1 MAVMM
6 DNKPTEY
13 KGEALVW
20 EKLSS
25 LLPNDVV
32 VYNHREVVDDREF
45 DFALLIKN
53 VGIMVI
59 EVKGWQAQYIFD
71 VKSPDE
77 IIIEGE
83 SKVYGSP
90 EKQARGY
97 RFDWLNFLNDQFGIS
112 PVVLS
117 MVCYPFI
124 SEKEYRDVRLDVVSS
139 KDFTIFSDD
148 LSSASKLGQK
158 ISNAFV
164 KKKPLNS
171 TPFDEGAMAVVR
183 QYFEPSYKAKDEQ
196 ITEVADAYSILKI
209 FNGNLSE
216 SETDDLVNSYF
227 SGTKVIA
234 FVKKEDDLNMIVS
247 KIADGFRK
255 RGIISDKGDI
265 RLAEADEVQPE
276 FLCNDNS
283 FRIFNFEIYIHNLDL
298 DTDEFIVVEGQYTE
312 QQESVLEG
320 VANSTNWNFDQYKV
334 EHAKGNKNILVQA
347 GAGTGKTYSMVSR
360 IAYLCLSRSHF
371 VNNLVDEIAMVTFT
385 NEAADN
391 MKVRLKRYFMNCY
404 ILTKNKK
411 VLHEIEAVDLMQ
423 ISTIHKFA
431 KVVLQSTAMEY
442 GLGAEFAISS
452 SEYAK
457 EQVYE
462 KYLNDFLVRKQKE
475 EANFAQQ
482 LRMPVHKFRKLL
494 MHFSQQLYNKSY
506 GIKELKAENLG
517 TFEEWPFFNEVIMEV
532 MIPAE
537 KEYEEQIFSKNKID
551 LKESM
556 LLLNDA
562 VNGAF
567 REKCGLRYKYLFID
581 EFQDTDDVQID
592 SFLKLQNVIKNVK
605 LFVVG
610 DLKQSIYR
618 FRGATISAFDLIR
631 TDESQWEELSLT
643 INYRTDKRLLDKFD
657 GIFSKMGSRGY
668 LPFLQGRD
676 SLSSSIDTFLPAH
689 DLITKLEY
697 EGDEQR
703 MDVLFAEIERQ
714 KDIIKYLST
723 HHKLTS
729 KDMMIAILVRD
740 NWQIHDILEEAKVR
754 GEFIGTQV
762 GGDLYQLTPALDL
775 YKLVLALLNPRDPVC
790 LFNLIDSNYIG
801 IDLDIQGLHGLDRE
815 DQVSKLIE
823 VLNQYFIGK
832 LNRNWE
838 QIISDTKI
846 QPILMLLRNIY
857 EGCQPWFRYSD
868 NENEQK
874 FYKANYELVLEKII
888 KTYSVD
894 YLTLNVIEHSMHINI
909 MTKQEELARNV
920 ENETDDIRVICT
932 TVHKAKGLEY
942 GCVIMPYM
950 GMDIASMKKA
960 DLDVYVENDK
970 LAYGIRIGDEPNKK
984 YNSNYDIS
992 QEQTERVNEES
1003 RVLYVALTRAIRNV
1017 VWMKDVKSKSKIS
1030 WQNLMEVKDVLINIY
1045 LQQSI

>member
-1 MAVMM
+1 MALMM

-13 KGEALVW
+13 RGEALVW

-171 TPFDEGAMAVVR
+171 TSFDEGAMAVVR

-216 SETDDLVNSYF
+216 SETEDLVNSYF
-227 SGTKVIA
+227 SGTKVIT
-234 FVKKEDDLNMIVS
+234 FVKKKDDLTMIAS
-247 KIADGFRK
+247 KIADGFRE

-298 DTDEFIVVEGQYTE
+298 DADEVIVVEGQYTE
-312 QQESVLEG
+312 QQETVLEG
-320 VANSTNWNFDQYKV
+320 VANSTNWNFDQFKV

-411 VLHEIEAVDLMQ
+411 ILHEIEAVDLMQ

-431 KVVLQSTAMEY
+431 KAVLQSTAMEY

-462 KYLNDFLVRKQKE
+462 KYLNDFLVRRQKE

-532 MIPAE
+532 IIPAE
-537 KEYEEQIFSKNKID
+537 KEYEEQISSKNKVD

-631 TDESQWEELSLT
+631 TDESQWEEFSLT

-676 SLSSSIDTFLPAH
+676 SLNSSIDTFLPAH

-703 MDVLFAEIERQ
+703 MDALFAEIERQ

-754 GEFIGTQV
+754 GEFIETQV

-815 DQVSKLIE
+815 VQISKLIE

-1030 WQNLMEVKDVLINIY
+1030 WQNLMEV
-1045 LQQSI
+1045 

>member
-1 MAVMM
+1 MALMM

-32 VYNHREVVDDREF
+32 IYNHREVVDDREF

-148 LSSASKLGQK
+148 LSSASRLGQK

-431 KVVLQSTAMEY
+431 KAVLQSTAMEY

-605 LFVVG
+605 LFIVG

-631 TDESQWEELSLT
+631 TDESQWEEFSLT

-703 MDVLFAEIERQ
+703 MDALFAEIERQ

-754 GEFIGTQV
+754 GEFIETQV

-857 EGCQPWFRYSD
+857 EGCQPWFCYSD

-894 YLTLNVIEHSMHINI
+894 YLTLNVIERSMHINI
-909 MTKQEELARNV
+909 MTKQEELARNI
-920 ENETDDIRVICT
+920 ENETDDIIVICT

-1030 WQNLMEVKDVLINIY
+1030 WQNLMEV
-1045 LQQSI
+1045 

>member
-1 MAVMM
+1 MALMM

-13 KGEALVW
+13 RGEALVW

-171 TPFDEGAMAVVR
+171 TSFDEGAMAVVR

-216 SETDDLVNSYF
+216 SETEDLVNSYF
-227 SGTKVIA
+227 SGTKVIT
-234 FVKKEDDLNMIVS
+234 FVKKKDDLTMIAS
-247 KIADGFRK
+247 KIADGFRE

-298 DTDEFIVVEGQYTE
+298 DADEVIVVEGQYTE
-312 QQESVLEG
+312 QQETVLEG
-320 VANSTNWNFDQYKV
+320 VANSTNWNFDQFKV

-411 VLHEIEAVDLMQ
+411 ILHEIEAVDLMQ

-431 KVVLQSTAMEY
+431 KAVLQSTAMEY

-462 KYLNDFLVRKQKE
+462 KYLNDFLVRRQKE

-532 MIPAE
+532 IIPAE
-537 KEYEEQIFSKNKID
+537 KEYEEQISSKNKVD

-562 VNGAF
+562 VNGTF

-631 TDESQWEELSLT
+631 TDESQWEEFSLT

-676 SLSSSIDTFLPAH
+676 SLNSSIDTFLPAH

-703 MDVLFAEIERQ
+703 MDALFAEIERQ

-754 GEFIGTQV
+754 GEFIETQV

-815 DQVSKLIE
+815 VQISKLIE

-894 YLTLNVIEHSMHINI
+894 YLSLNVIEHSMHINI

-1030 WQNLMEVKDVLINIY
+1030 WQNLMEV
-1045 LQQSI
+1045 

>member
-1 MAVMM
+1 MALMM

-171 TPFDEGAMAVVR
+171 TPFEEGAMAVVR

-196 ITEVADAYSILKI
+196 IIEVADAYSILKI

-216 SETDDLVNSYF
+216 SETDDLVDSYF
-227 SGTKVIA
+227 AGTKVIA
-234 FVKKEDDLNMIVS
+234 FVKQEDELNMIVS

-298 DTDEFIVVEGQYTE
+298 DTDEVIVVEGQYTE
-312 QQESVLEG
+312 QQETVLEG
-320 VANSTNWNFDQYKV
+320 VANSTNWNFDQFKV

-431 KVVLQSTAMEY
+431 KAVLQSTAMEY

-631 TDESQWEELSLT
+631 TDESQWEEFSLT

-703 MDVLFAEIERQ
+703 MDALFAEIERQ

-754 GEFIGTQV
+754 GEFIETQV

-815 DQVSKLIE
+815 DQVSKLKE

-857 EGCQPWFRYSD
+857 EGCQPWFCYSD

-894 YLTLNVIEHSMHINI
+894 YLTLNVIEHSMQINI

-1030 WQNLMEVKDVLINIY
+1030 WQNLMEV
-1045 LQQSI
+1045 

>member
-1 MAVMM
+1 MALMM

-77 IIIEGE
+77 IVIEGE

-124 SEKEYRDVRLDVVSS
+124 SEKEYRDVRLDIVSS

-196 ITEVADAYSILKI
+196 ITEVADAYSIIKI

-276 FLCNDNS
+276 FLYNDNS

-298 DTDEFIVVEGQYTE
+298 DTDEVIVVEGQYTE
-312 QQESVLEG
+312 QQETVLEG
-320 VANSTNWNFDQYKV
+320 VANSTNWNFDQFKV

-431 KVVLQSTAMEY
+431 KAVLQSTAMEY

-462 KYLNDFLVRKQKE
+462 KYLNDFLVRRQKE

-537 KEYEEQIFSKNKID
+537 KEYEEQIFSKNKVD

-562 VNGAF
+562 VSGAF
-567 REKCGLRYKYLFID
+567 REKCGLKYKYLFID

-631 TDESQWEELSLT
+631 TDESQWEEFSLT

-657 GIFSKMGSRGY
+657 GIFSKMVSRGY

-703 MDVLFAEIERQ
+703 MEVLFAEIERQ

-754 GEFIGTQV
+754 GEFIETQV

-815 DQVSKLIE
+815 VQVSKLIE

-838 QIISDTKI
+838 QIISYTKF

-868 NENEQK
+868 NENEQR

-1030 WQNLMEVKDVLINIY
+1030 WQNLMEV
-1045 LQQSI
+1045 

>member
-1 MAVMM
+1 MALMM
-6 DNKPTEY
+6 NNKPTEY

-112 PVVLS
+112 PIVLS

-196 ITEVADAYSILKI
+196 IAEVADAYSILKI

-227 SGTKVIA
+227 SGTKVIT

-298 DTDEFIVVEGQYTE
+298 DTDEVIVVEGQYTE
-312 QQESVLEG
+312 QQETVLEG
-320 VANSTNWNFDQYKV
+320 VANSTNWNFDQFKV

-411 VLHEIEAVDLMQ
+411 ILHEIEAVDLMQ

-431 KVVLQSTAMEY
+431 KAVLQSTAMEY

-462 KYLNDFLVRKQKE
+462 KYLNDFLIRRQKE

-517 TFEEWPFFNEVIMEV
+517 TFEEWTFFNEVIMEV

-537 KEYEEQIFSKNKID
+537 KEYEEQIFSKNKVD

-631 TDESQWEELSLT
+631 TDESQWEEFSLT

-703 MDVLFAEIERQ
+703 MDALFSEIERQ

-754 GEFIGTQV
+754 GEFIETQV

-1030 WQNLMEVKDVLINIY
+1030 WQNLMEV
-1045 LQQSI
+1045 

>member
-1 MAVMM
+1 MAIMM

-13 KGEALVW
+13 KGETLVW

-53 VGIMVI
+53 VGIMVL

-77 IIIEGE
+77 IVIKGDSNIH
-83 SKVYGSP
+83 GSP

-124 SEKEYRDVRLDVVSS
+124 SEKEYKDVRLDIVSS

-148 LSSASKLGQK
+148 FNSNRLGQK
-158 ISNAFV
+158 IANAFI

-171 TPFDEGAMAVVR
+171 TPFDETAMAIVR
-183 QYFEPSYKAKDEQ
+183 QHFEPSYKAKDNQ
-196 ITEVADAYSILKI
+196 VVEVSDAYSFLKV
-209 FNGNLSE
+209 FSGNLSE
-216 SETDDLVNSYF
+216 SDVEELVSAYF
-227 SGTKVIA
+227 AGTKIVS
-234 FVKKEDDLNMIVS
+234 FVKNENDLKSITAKLVS
-247 KIADGFRK
+247 GFRE
-255 RGIISDKGDI
+255 RGIISDKGNI
-265 RLAEADEVQPE
+265 RLAETEEEQTE
-276 FLCNDNS
+276 FVYYNKS
-283 FRIFNFEIYIHNLDL
+283 FRIFNFEIYVYEFDIEK
-298 DTDEFIVVEGQYTE
+298 DEIIVEGQYTE
-312 QQESVLEG
+312 QQKSILED
-320 VANSTNWNFDQYKV
+320 VANSTSWNFEQFKV
-334 EHAKGNKNILVQA
+334 EHAKGDKNVLVQA
-347 GAGTGKTYSMVSR
+347 GAGTGKTYSMVSC
-360 IAYLCLSRSHF
+360 IAYLCLSRKHF

-391 MKVRLKRYFMNCY
+391 MKVRLKQYFMNCY

-431 KVVLQSTAMEY
+431 KTVLQSYAMEY

-462 KYLNDFLVRKQKE
+462 KYLNKFIVRKQE
-475 EANFAQQ
+475 EDVNFAQQ
-482 LRMPVHKFRKLL
+482 LRMPIHKFRKLL

-506 GIKELKAENLG
+506 GVKELQAKNLG
-517 TFEEWPFFNEVIMEV
+517 TFEEWPFFNDVIMEV
-532 MIPAE
+532 IIPAE
-537 KEYEEQIFSKNKID
+537 QEYEEQIFSKNKID

-556 LLLNDA
+556 LLLNNA
-562 VNGAF
+562 VNSAF
-567 REKCGLRYKYLFID
+567 KDKCGLKYKYLFID

-592 SFLKLQNVIKNVK
+592 SFLNLQTVIKDMK

-618 FRGATISAFDLIR
+618 FRGATISAFDLVR
-631 TDESQWEELSLT
+631 MDKTKWEEFSLT
-643 INYRTDKRLLDKFD
+643 INYRTDKRLLDD
-657 GIFSKMGSRGY
+657 LNVVFSKMGNKGY
-668 LPFLQGRD
+668 LPFQEGKDLLT
-676 SLSSSIDTFLPAH
+676 SNIDTYIPSH

-697 EGDEQR
+697 DGDEQR
-703 MDVLFAEIERQ
+703 MDILFAEIDRQ
-714 KDIIKYLST
+714 KDIIKYLSK
-723 HHKLTS
+723 HHKLSS
-729 KDMMIAILVRD
+729 KDMMIAVLVRD
-740 NWQIHDILEEAKVR
+740 NWQIHNILEEAKIR
-754 GEFIGTQV
+754 GEFIETQV
-762 GGDLYQLTPALDL
+762 GGDLYQLMPALDL
-775 YKLVLALLNPRDPVC
+775 YKLVLALLNPRDPVN
-790 LFNLIDSNYIG
+790 LYNLIDSNYIG
-801 IDLDIQGLHGLDRE
+801 IKLDIQGLHGISTQE
-815 DQVSKLIE
+815 QVSKLSD
-823 VLNQYFIGK
+823 VLNQYFEITMNK
-832 LNRNWE
+832 TWD
-838 QIISDTKI
+838 QIITDTKV
-846 QPILMLLRNIY
+846 QPILMLLRSIY
-857 EGCQPWFRYSD
+857 EGCQPWYQYSETD
-868 NENEQK
+868 NEQR
-874 FYKANYELVLEKII
+874 FYKSNYELVLEKII

-909 MTKQEELARNV
+909 MTKQEELARNIAV
-920 ENETDDIRVICT
+920 ETDDIRVICT

-960 DLDVYVENDK
+960 DLDVYVENEK
-970 LAYGIRIGDEPNKK
+970 LAYAIRIGDEPIKK
-984 YNSNYDIS
+984 YNSNYDVS
-992 QEQTERVNEES
+992 QERNERVNEES

-1017 VWMKDVKSKSKIS
+1017 VWMKDTKSRSKIS
-1030 WQNLMEVKDVLINIY
+1030 WQNLMEV
-1045 LQQSI
+1045 

>member
-1 MAVMM
+1 MALMM

-13 KGEALVW
+13 KGESLVW

-298 DTDEFIVVEGQYTE
+298 DTDEVIVVEGQYTE
-312 QQESVLEG
+312 QQETVLEG
-320 VANSTNWNFDQYKV
+320 VANSTKWNFEQFKV

-391 MKVRLKRYFMNCY
+391 MKERLKRYFMNCY

-462 KYLNDFLVRKQKE
+462 KYLNDFLVRRQKE

-631 TDESQWEELSLT
+631 TDESQWEEFSLT

-703 MDVLFAEIERQ
+703 MDALFAEIERQ

-754 GEFIGTQV
+754 GEFIETQV

-857 EGCQPWFRYSD
+857 EGCQPWFCYSD

-894 YLTLNVIEHSMHINI
+894 YLTLNVIERSMHINI

-1030 WQNLMEVKDVLINIY
+1030 WQNLMELPV
-1045 LQQSI
+1045 

>member
-1 MAVMM
+1 MALMM

-32 VYNHREVVDDREF
+32 IYNHREVVDDREF

-148 LSSASKLGQK
+148 LSSASRLGQK

-431 KVVLQSTAMEY
+431 KAVLQSTAMEY

-605 LFVVG
+605 LFIVG

-631 TDESQWEELSLT
+631 TDESQWEEFSLT

-703 MDVLFAEIERQ
+703 MDALFAEIERQ

-754 GEFIGTQV
+754 GEFIETQV

-815 DQVSKLIE
+815 DQVSKLKE

-857 EGCQPWFRYSD
+857 EGCQPWFCYSD

-894 YLTLNVIEHSMHINI
+894 YLTLNVIERSMHINI
-909 MTKQEELARNV
+909 MTKQEELARNI
-920 ENETDDIRVICT
+920 ENETDDIIVICT

-1030 WQNLMEVKDVLINIY
+1030 WQNLMEV
-1045 LQQSI
+1045 

>member
-1 MAVMM
+1 MALMM

-196 ITEVADAYSILKI
+196 ITEVADADSILKI

-265 RLAEADEVQPE
+265 RLAEAGEVQPE

-631 TDESQWEELSLT
+631 TDESQWEEFSLT

-754 GEFIGTQV
+754 GEFIETQV

-857 EGCQPWFRYSD
+857 EGCQPWFCYSD

-894 YLTLNVIEHSMHINI
+894 YLTLNVIERSMHINI

-920 ENETDDIRVICT
+920 KNETDDIRVICT

-960 DLDVYVENDK
+960 NLDVYVENDK

-992 QEQTERVNEES
+992 QEQTEQINEES

-1030 WQNLMEVKDVLINIY
+1030 WQNLMEV
-1045 LQQSI
+1045 

>member
-1 MAVMM
+1 MALMM

-13 KGEALVW
+13 RGEALVW

-148 LSSASKLGQK
+148 LSTASKLGQK

-209 FNGNLSE
+209 FNENLSE
-216 SETDDLVNSYF
+216 SEAEDLVNSYF
-227 SGTKVIA
+227 SGTKVIT
-234 FVKKEDDLNMIVS
+234 FVKKKDDLNMIVS

-265 RLAEADEVQPE
+265 RLAEADELQPE

-298 DTDEFIVVEGQYTE
+298 DTDEVIVVEGQYTE
-312 QQESVLEG
+312 QQEIVLES
-320 VANSTNWNFDQYKV
+320 VANSTNWNFDQFKV
-334 EHAKGNKNILVQA
+334 EHVKGNKNILVQA

-371 VNNLVDEIAMVTFT
+371 VNNPVDEIAMVTFT

-411 VLHEIEAVDLMQ
+411 ILHEIEAVDLMQ

-431 KVVLQSTAMEY
+431 KAVLQSTAMEY

-462 KYLNDFLVRKQKE
+462 KYLNDFLVRRQKE

-537 KEYEEQIFSKNKID
+537 KEYEEQIFSKNKVD

-567 REKCGLRYKYLFID
+567 RGKCSLRYKYLFID

-631 TDESQWEELSLT
+631 TDDSQWEEFSLT

-676 SLSSSIDTFLPAH
+676 SLNSSIDTFLPAH

-703 MDVLFAEIERQ
+703 MDALFAEIERQ

-754 GEFIGTQV
+754 GEFIETQV

-815 DQVSKLIE
+815 VQISKLIE

-920 ENETDDIRVICT
+920 ENGTDDIRVICT

-1030 WQNLMEVKDVLINIY
+1030 WQNLMEV
-1045 LQQSI
+1045 

>member
-1 MAVMM
+1 MALMM

-171 TPFDEGAMAVVR
+171 TPFEEGAMAVVR

-196 ITEVADAYSILKI
+196 IIEVADAYSILKI

-234 FVKKEDDLNMIVS
+234 FVKQEDELNMIVS

-360 IAYLCLSRSHF
+360 IAYLCLSRSRF

-391 MKVRLKRYFMNCY
+391 MKVRLKQYFMNCY

-431 KVVLQSTAMEY
+431 KAVLQSTAMEY

-462 KYLNDFLVRKQKE
+462 KYLNDFLVRRQKE

-631 TDESQWEELSLT
+631 TDESQWEEFSLT

-754 GEFIGTQV
+754 GEFIETQV

-1030 WQNLMEVKDVLINIY
+1030 WQNLMEV
-1045 LQQSI
+1045 

>member
-1 MAVMM
+1 MALMM

-13 KGEALVW
+13 KGESLVW

-32 VYNHREVVDDREF
+32 VYNHCEVVDDREF

-97 RFDWLNFLNDQFGIS
+97 RFDWLNFLDDQFGIS

-298 DTDEFIVVEGQYTE
+298 DTDEVIVVEGQYTE
-312 QQESVLEG
+312 QQETVLEG
-320 VANSTNWNFDQYKV
+320 VANSTKWNFEQFKV

-391 MKVRLKRYFMNCY
+391 MKERLKRYFMNCY

-462 KYLNDFLVRKQKE
+462 KYLNDFLVRRQKE

-631 TDESQWEELSLT
+631 TDESQWEEFSLT

-703 MDVLFAEIERQ
+703 MDALFAEIERQ

-754 GEFIGTQV
+754 GEFIETQV

-857 EGCQPWFRYSD
+857 EGCQPWFCYSD

-894 YLTLNVIEHSMHINI
+894 YLTLNVIERSMHINI

-1030 WQNLMEVKDVLINIY
+1030 WQNLMEV
-1045 LQQSI
+1045 

>member
-1 MAVMM
+1 MALMM

-13 KGEALVW
+13 RGEALVW

-171 TPFDEGAMAVVR
+171 TSFDEGAMAVVR

-209 FNGNLSE
+209 FNGNLSA
-216 SETDDLVNSYF
+216 SETEDLVNSYF
-227 SGTKVIA
+227 SGTKVIT
-234 FVKKEDDLNMIVS
+234 FVKKKDDLTMIAS
-247 KIADGFRK
+247 KIADGFRE

-283 FRIFNFEIYIHNLDL
+283 FRIFNFEIYIHKLDL
-298 DTDEFIVVEGQYTE
+298 DADEVIVVEGQYTE
-312 QQESVLEG
+312 QQETVLEG
-320 VANSTNWNFDQYKV
+320 VANSTNWNFDQFKV

-411 VLHEIEAVDLMQ
+411 ILHEIEAVDLMQ

-431 KVVLQSTAMEY
+431 KAVLQSTAMEY

-462 KYLNDFLVRKQKE
+462 KYLNDFLVRRQKE

-532 MIPAE
+532 IIPAE
-537 KEYEEQIFSKNKID
+537 KEYEEQISSKNKVD

-631 TDESQWEELSLT
+631 TDESQWEEFSLT

-676 SLSSSIDTFLPAH
+676 SLNSSIDTFLPAH

-703 MDVLFAEIERQ
+703 MDALFAEIERQ

-754 GEFIGTQV
+754 GEFIETQV

-815 DQVSKLIE
+815 VQISKLIE

-894 YLTLNVIEHSMHINI
+894 YLSLNVIEHSMHINI

-1030 WQNLMEVKDVLINIY
+1030 WQNLMEV
-1045 LQQSI
+1045 

>member
-1 MAVMM
+1 MALMM

-13 KGEALVW
+13 KGESLVW

-255 RGIISDKGDI
+255 RGITSDKGDI

-298 DTDEFIVVEGQYTE
+298 DTDEVIVVEGQYTE
-312 QQESVLEG
+312 QQETVLEG
-320 VANSTNWNFDQYKV
+320 VANSTKWNFEQFKV

-391 MKVRLKRYFMNCY
+391 MKERLKRYFMNCY

-462 KYLNDFLVRKQKE
+462 KYLNDFLVRRQKE

-592 SFLKLQNVIKNVK
+592 SFLKLQNVIKNIK

-631 TDESQWEELSLT
+631 TDESQWEEFSLT
-643 INYRTDKRLLDKFD
+643 INYRTDKRLLDKVD

-703 MDVLFAEIERQ
+703 MDALFAEIERQ

-754 GEFIGTQV
+754 GEFIETQV

-857 EGCQPWFRYSD
+857 EGCQPWFCYSD

-894 YLTLNVIEHSMHINI
+894 YLTLNVIERSMHINI

-1030 WQNLMEVKDVLINIY
+1030 WQNLMEV
-1045 LQQSI
+1045 

>member
-1 MAVMM
+1 MALMM

-13 KGEALVW
+13 RGEALVW

-171 TPFDEGAMAVVR
+171 TSFDEGAMAVVR

-216 SETDDLVNSYF
+216 SETEDLVNSYF
-227 SGTKVIA
+227 SGTKVIT
-234 FVKKEDDLNMIVS
+234 FVKKKDDLTMIAS
-247 KIADGFRK
+247 KIADGFRE

-298 DTDEFIVVEGQYTE
+298 DADEVIVVEGQYTE
-312 QQESVLEG
+312 QQETVLEG
-320 VANSTNWNFDQYKV
+320 VANSTNWNFDQFKV

-411 VLHEIEAVDLMQ
+411 ILHEIEAVDLMQ

-431 KVVLQSTAMEY
+431 KAVLQSTAMEY

-462 KYLNDFLVRKQKE
+462 KYLNDFLVRRQKE

-532 MIPAE
+532 IIPAE
-537 KEYEEQIFSKNKID
+537 KEYEEQISSKNKVD

-556 LLLNDA
+556 LLLNDV

-631 TDESQWEELSLT
+631 TDESQWEEFSLT

-676 SLSSSIDTFLPAH
+676 SLNSSIDTFLPAH

-703 MDVLFAEIERQ
+703 MDALFAEIERQ

-754 GEFIGTQV
+754 GEFIETQV

-815 DQVSKLIE
+815 VQISKLIE

-1030 WQNLMEVKDVLINIY
+1030 WQNLMEV
-1045 LQQSI
+1045 

>member
-1 MAVMM
+1 MALMM

-234 FVKKEDDLNMIVS
+234 FVKKEDDLNMIAS

-320 VANSTNWNFDQYKV
+320 VANSTNWNFDQFKV

-391 MKVRLKRYFMNCY
+391 MKVRLKQYFMNCY

-631 TDESQWEELSLT
+631 TDESQWEEFSLT

-676 SLSSSIDTFLPAH
+676 SLSSSIDTFLPAN

-703 MDVLFAEIERQ
+703 MDALFAEIERQ

-754 GEFIGTQV
+754 GEFIETQV

-888 KTYSVD
+888 KTYSVY

-1030 WQNLMEVKDVLINIY
+1030 WQNLMEV
-1045 LQQSI
+1045 

>member
-1 MAVMM
+1 MALMM

-171 TPFDEGAMAVVR
+171 TPFEEGAMAVVR

-196 ITEVADAYSILKI
+196 IIEVADAYSILKI

-234 FVKKEDDLNMIVS
+234 FVKQEDELNMIVS

-298 DTDEFIVVEGQYTE
+298 DTDEVIVVEGQYTE
-312 QQESVLEG
+312 QQETVLEG
-320 VANSTNWNFDQYKV
+320 VANSTNWNFDQFKV

-360 IAYLCLSRSHF
+360 IAYLCLSRSRF

-391 MKVRLKRYFMNCY
+391 MKVRLKQYFMNCY

-631 TDESQWEELSLT
+631 TDESQWEEFSLT

-754 GEFIGTQV
+754 GEFIETQV

-909 MTKQEELARNV
+909 MTKQEELARIV

-1030 WQNLMEVKDVLINIY
+1030 WQNLMEV
-1045 LQQSI
+1045 

>member
-1 MAVMM
+1 MALMI

-171 TPFDEGAMAVVR
+171 TPFEEGAMAVVR

-234 FVKKEDDLNMIVS
+234 FVKQEDELNMIVS

-298 DTDEFIVVEGQYTE
+298 DTDEVIVVEGQYTE
-312 QQESVLEG
+312 QQETVLEG
-320 VANSTNWNFDQYKV
+320 VANSTNWNFDQFKV

-431 KVVLQSTAMEY
+431 KAVLQSTAMEY

-462 KYLNDFLVRKQKE
+462 KYLNDFLVRRQKE

-631 TDESQWEELSLT
+631 TDESQWEEFSLT

-703 MDVLFAEIERQ
+703 MDALFAEIERQ

-754 GEFIGTQV
+754 GEFIETQV

-857 EGCQPWFRYSD
+857 EGCQPWFCYSD

-894 YLTLNVIEHSMHINI
+894 YLTLNVIERSMHINI

-1030 WQNLMEVKDVLINIY
+1030 WQNLMEV
-1045 LQQSI
+1045 

>member
-1 MAVMM
+1 MALMI

-32 VYNHREVVDDREF
+32 IYNHREVVDDREF

-53 VGIMVI
+53 IGIMVI
-59 EVKGWQAQYIFD
+59 EVKGWQAQYVFD

-83 SKVYGSP
+83 AKVYGSP

-124 SEKEYRDVRLDVVSS
+124 SEKEYKDVRLDVVSS
-139 KDFTIFSDD
+139 KNFTIFSDD

-164 KKKPLNS
+164 KKKPLNR
-171 TPFDEGAMAVVR
+171 TPFDENAIAVVR

-216 SETDDLVNSYF
+216 SEIDDLVNSYF
-227 SGTKVIA
+227 SGTKVIT

-298 DTDEFIVVEGQYTE
+298 DTDEVIVVEGQYTE
-312 QQESVLEG
+312 QQKTVLEG
-320 VANSTNWNFDQYKV
+320 VANFTNWNFDQFKV
-334 EHAKGNKNILVQA
+334 EHAKGDKNILVQA

-360 IAYLCLSRSHF
+360 IAYLCLSRSRF

-391 MKVRLKRYFMNCY
+391 MKARLKRYFMNCY

-411 VLHEIEAVDLMQ
+411 ILYEIEAVDLMQ

-431 KVVLQSTAMEY
+431 KAVLQSTAMEY

-457 EQVYE
+457 EQIYE
-462 KYLNDFLVRKQKE
+462 KYLNDFLVRRQKE

-506 GIKELKAENLG
+506 GIKKIKAENLG
-517 TFEEWPFFNEVIMEV
+517 TFEEWTFFNEVIMEV

-537 KEYEEQIFSKNKID
+537 KEYEEQIFSKNKVD

-562 VNGAF
+562 VNGIF

-631 TDESQWEELSLT
+631 TDESRWEEFSLT

-657 GIFSKMGSRGY
+657 VIFSKMGSRGY

-703 MDVLFAEIERQ
+703 MDALFAEIERQ
-714 KDIIKYLST
+714 KGIIKYLST

-754 GEFIGTQV
+754 GEFIETQV

-790 LFNLIDSNYIG
+790 LFNLIDSNYIE
-801 IDLDIQGLHGLDRE
+801 INLDIQGLHGLDRE
-815 DQVSKLIE
+815 VQVSKLTE

-832 LNRNWE
+832 LNKDWE
-838 QIISDTKI
+838 QIIGDTKI
-846 QPILMLLRNIY
+846 QPILKLLRNIY
-857 EGCQPWFRYSD
+857 ESCQPWFCYSD

-874 FYKANYELVLEKII
+874 FYNANYELVLEKIT

-920 ENETDDIRVICT
+920 ENKTDDIRVICT

-950 GMDIASMKKA
+950 GMDITSMKKA

-970 LAYGIRIGDEPNKK
+970 LAYGIRIGDEPDKK

-1017 VWMKDVKSKSKIS
+1017 VWMKDAKSKSKIS
-1030 WQNLMEVKDVLINIY
+1030 WQNLMEV
-1045 LQQSI
+1045 

>member
-1 MAVMM
+1 MALMM

-32 VYNHREVVDDREF
+32 IYNHREVVDDREF

-148 LSSASKLGQK
+148 LSSASRLGQK

-183 QYFEPSYKAKDEQ
+183 RYFEPSYKAKDEQ

-283 FRIFNFEIYIHNLDL
+283 FRIFNFEIYICNLHL
-298 DTDEFIVVEGQYTE
+298 DTDEVIVVEGQYTE
-312 QQESVLEG
+312 QQETVLEG
-320 VANSTNWNFDQYKV
+320 VANSTNWNFDQFKI

-360 IAYLCLSRSHF
+360 IAYLCLSRSNF

-391 MKVRLKRYFMNCY
+391 MKKRLKRYFMNCY

-431 KVVLQSTAMEY
+431 KAVLQSTAMEY

-462 KYLNDFLVRKQKE
+462 KYLNDFLVRRQKE

-532 MIPAE
+532 IIPAE
-537 KEYEEQIFSKNKID
+537 KEYEEQIFSKNKVD

-567 REKCGLRYKYLFID
+567 RGKCGLRYKYLFID

-610 DLKQSIYR
+610 DLKQSVYR

-631 TDESQWEELSLT
+631 TDESQWEEFSLT

-657 GIFSKMGSRGY
+657 GVFSKMGSRGY

-754 GEFIGTQV
+754 GEFIQTQV

-815 DQVSKLIE
+815 NQVSKLIE

-888 KTYSVD
+888 NTYSVD

-970 LAYGIRIGDEPNKK
+970 LAYGIRIGDEPNKR

-1030 WQNLMEVKDVLINIY
+1030 WQNLMEV
-1045 LQQSI
+1045 

>member
-1 MAVMM
+1 MALMM

-234 FVKKEDDLNMIVS
+234 FVKKEDDLNMIAS

-631 TDESQWEELSLT
+631 TDESQWEEFSLT

-754 GEFIGTQV
+754 GEFIETQV

-920 ENETDDIRVICT
+920 ENETNDIRVICT

-1030 WQNLMEVKDVLINIY
+1030 WQNLMEV
-1045 LQQSI
+1045 

>member
-1 MAVMM
+1 MALMM

-13 KGEALVW
+13 NGEALVW

-158 ISNAFV
+158 ILNAFV
-164 KKKPLNS
+164 KKKPFNS

-216 SETDDLVNSYF
+216 SDDLVNSYF

-312 QQESVLEG
+312 QQETVLED

-347 GAGTGKTYSMVSR
+347 GAGTGKTYSMVFR

-431 KVVLQSTAMEY
+431 KAVLQSTAMEY

-562 VNGAF
+562 VSGAF

-618 FRGATISAFDLIR
+618 FRGATISAFDLII
-631 TDESQWEELSLT
+631 TDESQWEEFSLT

-676 SLSSSIDTFLPAH
+676 SLSSSIDAFLPAH

-703 MDVLFAEIERQ
+703 MDVLFTEIERQ

-754 GEFIGTQV
+754 GEFIETQV

-790 LFNLIDSNYIG
+790 LFNLVDSNYIG

-823 VLNQYFIGK
+823 VLNQCFIGK

-1030 WQNLMEVKDVLINIY
+1030 WQNLMEV
-1045 LQQSI
+1045 

>member
-1 MAVMM
+1 MALMM

-13 KGEALVW
+13 RGEALVW

-148 LSSASKLGQK
+148 LSTASKLGQK

-209 FNGNLSE
+209 FNENLSE
-216 SETDDLVNSYF
+216 SEAEDLVNSYF
-227 SGTKVIA
+227 SGTKVIT
-234 FVKKEDDLNMIVS
+234 FVKKKDDLNMIVS

-265 RLAEADEVQPE
+265 RLAEADELQPE

-298 DTDEFIVVEGQYTE
+298 DTDEVIVVEGQYTE
-312 QQESVLEG
+312 QQEIVLES
-320 VANSTNWNFDQYKV
+320 VANSTNWNFDQFKV
-334 EHAKGNKNILVQA
+334 EHVKGNKNILVQA

-371 VNNLVDEIAMVTFT
+371 VNNPVDEIAMVTFT

-411 VLHEIEAVDLMQ
+411 ILHEIEAVDLMQ

-431 KVVLQSTAMEY
+431 KAVLQSTAMEY

-462 KYLNDFLVRKQKE
+462 KYLNDFLVRRQKE

-537 KEYEEQIFSKNKID
+537 KEYEEQIFSKNKVD

-556 LLLNDA
+556 LLLNDV

-567 REKCGLRYKYLFID
+567 RGKCSLRYKYLFID

-631 TDESQWEELSLT
+631 TDDSQWEEFSLT

-676 SLSSSIDTFLPAH
+676 SLNSSIDTFLPAH

-703 MDVLFAEIERQ
+703 MDALFAEIERQ

-754 GEFIGTQV
+754 GEFIETQV

-815 DQVSKLIE
+815 VQISKLIE

-1030 WQNLMEVKDVLINIY
+1030 WQNLMEV
-1045 LQQSI
+1045 

>member
-1 MAVMM
+1 MALMM

-59 EVKGWQAQYIFD
+59 EVKGWQARYIFD

-148 LSSASKLGQK
+148 LSTASKLGQK

-209 FNGNLSE
+209 FDGNLLE
-216 SETDDLVNSYF
+216 SETDDLVNAYF
-227 SGTKVIA
+227 SGTKVIT
-234 FVKKEDDLNMIVS
+234 FVKKKDDLNMIVS

-265 RLAEADEVQPE
+265 RLAEADEVQPD

-298 DTDEFIVVEGQYTE
+298 NTDEVVVVEGQYTE
-312 QQESVLEG
+312 QQETVLEG
-320 VANSTNWNFDQYKV
+320 VANSTNWNFNQFKV

-360 IAYLCLSRSHF
+360 IAYLCLSRSRF
-371 VNNLVDEIAMVTFT
+371 VNNPVDEIAMVTFT

-411 VLHEIEAVDLMQ
+411 ILHEIEAVDLMQ

-431 KVVLQSTAMEY
+431 KAVLQSTAMEY

-462 KYLNDFLVRKQKE
+462 KYLNDFLVRRQKE

-494 MHFSQQLYNKSY
+494 IHFSQQLYNKSY

-532 MIPAE
+532 IIPAE
-537 KEYEEQIFSKNKID
+537 KEYEEQISSKNKVD

-631 TDESQWEELSLT
+631 TDESQWEEFSLT

-676 SLSSSIDTFLPAH
+676 SLNSSIDTFLPAH

-703 MDVLFAEIERQ
+703 MDALFAEIERQ

-754 GEFIGTQV
+754 GEFIETQV

-815 DQVSKLIE
+815 VQISKLIE

-832 LNRNWE
+832 LNRNWK
-838 QIISDTKI
+838 QIISDIKI

-1030 WQNLMEVKDVLINIY
+1030 WQNLMEV
-1045 LQQSI
+1045 

>member
-1 MAVMM
+1 MALMM

-298 DTDEFIVVEGQYTE
+298 DTDEVIVVEGQYTE
-312 QQESVLEG
+312 QQETVLEG
-320 VANSTNWNFDQYKV
+320 VANSTNWNLDQFKV

-431 KVVLQSTAMEY
+431 KAVLQSTAMEY
-442 GLGAEFAISS
+442 GLGEEFAISS

-462 KYLNDFLVRKQKE
+462 KYLNDFLVRRQKE

-631 TDESQWEELSLT
+631 TDESQWEEFSLT

-703 MDVLFAEIERQ
+703 MDTLFAEIERQ

-754 GEFIGTQV
+754 GEFIETQV

-857 EGCQPWFRYSD
+857 EGCQPWFCYSD

-992 QEQTERVNEES
+992 QEQNERVYEES

-1017 VWMKDVKSKSKIS
+1017 VWMKDIRSKSKIS
-1030 WQNLMEVKDVLINIY
+1030 WQNLMEV
-1045 LQQSI
+1045 

>member
-1 MAVMM
+1 MALMM

-53 VGIMVI
+53 VGIMII

-171 TPFDEGAMAVVR
+171 TPFNEGAMAVVR
-183 QYFEPSYKAKDEQ
+183 QYFEPSYKTKDEQ

-227 SGTKVIA
+227 LGTKVIA

-265 RLAEADEVQPE
+265 RLAEADEVQLE

-312 QQESVLEG
+312 QQETVLEG
-320 VANSTNWNFDQYKV
+320 AANSTNWNYDQYKV

-371 VNNLVDEIAMVTFT
+371 VNNPVDEIAMVTFT

-404 ILTKNKK
+404 MLTKNKK

-431 KVVLQSTAMEY
+431 KAVLQSTAMEY
-442 GLGAEFAISS
+442 GLGAEFAITS

-517 TFEEWPFFNEVIMEV
+517 AFEEWPFFNEVIMEV

-551 LKESM
+551 LKESI

-562 VNGAF
+562 VSGAF

-631 TDESQWEELSLT
+631 MDESQWEEFTLT

-676 SLSSSIDTFLPAH
+676 SLSSSIDAFLPAH

-703 MDVLFAEIERQ
+703 MDVLFTEIERQ

-740 NWQIHDILEEAKVR
+740 NWQIHDILEETKVR
-754 GEFIGTQV
+754 GEFIETQV

-815 DQVSKLIE
+815 GQVSKLIE

-857 EGCQPWFRYSD
+857 EGCQPWFHYSD

-1030 WQNLMEVKDVLINIY
+1030 WQNLMEV
-1045 LQQSI
+1045 

>member
-1 MAVMM
+1 MALMM

-20 EKLSS
+20 ERLSS

-53 VGIMVI
+53 IGIMVI
-59 EVKGWQAQYIFD
+59 EVKGWQARYIFD
-71 VKSPDE
+71 VKGPDE
-77 IIIEGE
+77 IVIQGE
-83 SKVYGSP
+83 SKIYGSP

-124 SEKEYRDVRLDVVSS
+124 SEKEYRDVRLDIVSS

-148 LSSASKLGQK
+148 LNSASKLGQK
-158 ISNAFV
+158 ISNAFI
-164 KKKPLNS
+164 KKKLLNS
-171 TPFDEGAMAVVR
+171 TPFDEKVMAVIR
-183 QYFEPSYKAKDEQ
+183 QYFEPSYKAKDDQ
-196 ITEVADAYSILKI
+196 IVEVSDAYSLLKV
-209 FNGNLSE
+209 FNNELTE
-216 SETDDLVNSYF
+216 INSDELAEMYF
-227 SGTKVIA
+227 AGTKVVV
-234 FVKKEDDLNMIVS
+234 FVKSEMDLLSVC
-247 KIADGFRK
+247 KKLEDGFNS
-255 RGIISDKGDI
+255 RGIVSDKGNV
-265 RLAEADEVQPE
+265 RLAERDEK
-276 FLCNDNS
+276 NDFNSISGS
-283 FRIFNFEIYIHNLDL
+283 FRIFNFEIYTHNLDL
-298 DTDEFIVVEGQYTE
+298 EGNEIVVEGQYTE
-312 QQESVLEG
+312 QQKLILEEI
-320 VANSTNWNFDQYKV
+320 ANSTSWNFDQYKV
-334 EHAKGNKNILVQA
+334 EHAKGDKNVLVQA

-360 IAYLCLSRSHF
+360 IAYLCMCRKRF

-391 MKVRLKRYFMNCY
+391 MKVRLKQYFMNCY

-431 KVVLQSTAMEY
+431 KAVLQSSAMEY

-452 SEYAK
+452 SDYAK

-462 KYLNDFLVRKQKE
+462 KYLNNFLVEKQKE
-475 EANFAQQ
+475 DANFAQQ
-482 LRMPVHKFRKLL
+482 LKMPVHKFRKLL

-517 TFEEWPFFNEVIMEV
+517 TFEEWPFFNDVIMKV

-537 KEYEEQIFSKNKID
+537 NEYEAQIFSKNKID

-556 LLLNDA
+556 LLMNDA
-562 VNGAF
+562 VNGVF
-567 REKCGLRYKYLFID
+567 KEKCVLKYKYLFID

-592 SFLKLQNVIKNVK
+592 SFLKLQNVIKNTN

-618 FRGATISAFDLIR
+618 FRGATVSAFDLIR
-631 TDESQWEELSLT
+631 TDKEKWEEFSLT
-643 INYRTDKRLLDKFD
+643 INYRTDKRLLDRFD
-657 GIFSKMGSRGY
+657 VAFSKMGTKGY
-668 LPFLQGRD
+668 LPFKMGKD
-676 SLSSSIDTFLPAH
+676 SLTSSIDTFISSH
-689 DLITKLEY
+689 EIVTKLEY
-697 EGDEQR
+697 DGDEQR
-703 MDVLFAEIERQ
+703 MEQLFAEITRQ
-714 KDIIKYLST
+714 KDIIKYLSK
-723 HHKLTS
+723 HNKLSS
-729 KDMMIAILVRD
+729 KDRTIAILVRD
-740 NWQIHDILEEAKVR
+740 NWQIHNILEEAKLR
-754 GEFIGTQV
+754 GESIETQV
-762 GGDLYQLTPALDL
+762 GGDLYKLMPALEL
-775 YKLVLALLNPRDPVC
+775 YKLVIALLNPRNPVN
-790 LFNLIDSNYIG
+790 LFNLIDSNYVG
-801 IDLDIQGLHGLDRE
+801 IQLDIQGLHCLSSEEQITKLTYVLD
-815 DQVSKLIE
+815 
-823 VLNQYFIGK
+823 QYFMTTMSK
-832 LNRNWE
+832 TWE
-838 QIISDTKI
+838 QIILDTKI
-846 QPILMLLRNIY
+846 QPILLLLRNIY
-857 EGCQPWFRYSD
+857 EGCQPWFQYSD
-868 NENEQK
+868 TDSEQR

-909 MTKQEELARNV
+909 MTKQEELARNIEV
-920 ENETDDIRVICT
+920 ETDDIRVICT

-960 DLDVYVENDK
+960 DLDVYVENEK
-970 LAYGIRIGDEPNKK
+970 LAYGIRIGEEKNKK
-984 YNSNYDIS
+984 YNSNYDLS
-992 QEQTERVNEES
+992 QEQNERVNEES

-1017 VWMKDVKSKSKIS
+1017 VWMKDIKSKNNIS
-1030 WQNLMEVKDVLINIY
+1030 WQNLMEV
-1045 LQQSI
+1045 

>member
-1 MAVMM
+1 MALMM

-20 EKLSS
+20 EKLSL

-148 LSSASKLGQK
+148 LSSASKLGKK

-196 ITEVADAYSILKI
+196 IIEVAGAYSILKI
-209 FNGNLSE
+209 FNENLSE

-234 FVKKEDDLNMIVS
+234 FVKKENDLNMIVS

-265 RLAEADEVQPE
+265 RLAEVDEVQPE

-298 DTDEFIVVEGQYTE
+298 DTDEVIVVEGQYTE
-312 QQESVLEG
+312 QQETVLEG
-320 VANSTNWNFDQYKV
+320 VANSTTWNFDQFKV

-391 MKVRLKRYFMNCY
+391 MKVRLKQYFMNCY

-411 VLHEIEAVDLMQ
+411 VLHKIEAVDLML

-431 KVVLQSTAMEY
+431 KAVLQSTAMEY

-462 KYLNDFLVRKQKE
+462 KYLNDFLLRKQKE
-475 EANFAQQ
+475 DANFAQQ

-537 KEYEEQIFSKNKID
+537 NEYEEQILSKNKVD

-631 TDESQWEELSLT
+631 TDEYQWEEFSLT

-668 LPFLQGRD
+668 LPFLQGKD

-703 MDVLFAEIERQ
+703 MDALFAEIGRQ
-714 KDIIKYLST
+714 KDIIKYLSI
-723 HHKLTS
+723 HHKLSS
-729 KDMMIAILVRD
+729 KDMVIAILVRD

-754 GEFIGTQV
+754 GEFIETKV
-762 GGDLYQLTPALDL
+762 GGDLYQLTSALDL

-815 DQVSKLIE
+815 DQATKLIE

-832 LNRNWE
+832 LNTNWE
-838 QIISDTKI
+838 QIISDTKN

-857 EGCQPWFRYSD
+857 EGCQPWFCYSD
-868 NENEQK
+868 KENEQR

-950 GMDIASMKKA
+950 GMDIASMKRA
-960 DLDVYVENDK
+960 DLDVYVENGK

-1003 RVLYVALTRAIRNV
+1003 RILYVALTRAIRNV
-1017 VWMKDVKSKSKIS
+1017 VWMKDVKSRSKIS
-1030 WQNLMEVKDVLINIY
+1030 WQNLMEV
-1045 LQQSI
+1045 

>member
-1 MAVMM
+1 MALMM

-32 VYNHREVVDDREF
+32 IYNHREVLDDREF

-148 LSSASKLGQK
+148 LSSASRLGQK

-431 KVVLQSTAMEY
+431 KAVLQSTAMEY

-605 LFVVG
+605 LFIVG

-631 TDESQWEELSLT
+631 TDESQWEEFSLT

-703 MDVLFAEIERQ
+703 MDALFAEIERQ

-754 GEFIGTQV
+754 GEFIETQV

-857 EGCQPWFRYSD
+857 EGCQPWFCYSD

-894 YLTLNVIEHSMHINI
+894 YLTLNVIERSMHINI
-909 MTKQEELARNV
+909 MTKQEELARNI
-920 ENETDDIRVICT
+920 ENETDDIIVICT

-1030 WQNLMEVKDVLINIY
+1030 WQNLMEV
-1045 LQQSI
+1045 

>member
-1 MAVMM
+1 MALMM

-13 KGEALVW
+13 RGEALVW

-171 TPFDEGAMAVVR
+171 TSFDEGAMAVVR

-216 SETDDLVNSYF
+216 SETEDLVNSYF
-227 SGTKVIA
+227 SGTKVIT
-234 FVKKEDDLNMIVS
+234 FVKKKDDLTMIAS
-247 KIADGFRK
+247 KIADGFRE

-298 DTDEFIVVEGQYTE
+298 DADEVIVVEGQYTE
-312 QQESVLEG
+312 QQETVLEG
-320 VANSTNWNFDQYKV
+320 VANSTNWNFDQFKV

-411 VLHEIEAVDLMQ
+411 ILHEIEAVDLMQ

-431 KVVLQSTAMEY
+431 KAVLQSTAMEY

-462 KYLNDFLVRKQKE
+462 KYLNDFLVRRQKE

-532 MIPAE
+532 IIPAE
-537 KEYEEQIFSKNKID
+537 KEYEEQISSKNKVD

-592 SFLKLQNVIKNVK
+592 FFLKLQNVIKNVK

-631 TDESQWEELSLT
+631 TDESQWEEFSLT

-676 SLSSSIDTFLPAH
+676 SLNSSIDTFLPAH

-703 MDVLFAEIERQ
+703 MDALFAEIERQ

-754 GEFIGTQV
+754 GEFIETQV

-815 DQVSKLIE
+815 VQISKLIE

-894 YLTLNVIEHSMHINI
+894 YLSLNVIEHSMHINI

-1030 WQNLMEVKDVLINIY
+1030 WQNLMEV
-1045 LQQSI
+1045 

>member
-1 MAVMM
+1 MALMM

-97 RFDWLNFLNDQFGIS
+97 RFDWMNFLNDQFGIS

-171 TPFDEGAMAVVR
+171 TPFEEGAMAVVR

-196 ITEVADAYSILKI
+196 IIEVADAYSILKI

-216 SETDDLVNSYF
+216 SETDYLVNSYF
-227 SGTKVIA
+227 AGTKVIA
-234 FVKKEDDLNMIVS
+234 FVKQEDELNMIVS

-276 FLCNDNS
+276 FLGNDNS

-298 DTDEFIVVEGQYTE
+298 DTDEVIVVEGQYTE
-312 QQESVLEG
+312 QQETVLEC
-320 VANSTNWNFDQYKV
+320 VANSTNWNFDQFKV

-431 KVVLQSTAMEY
+431 KAVLQSTAMEY

-517 TFEEWPFFNEVIMEV
+517 TFEEWPFFNEIIMEV

-631 TDESQWEELSLT
+631 TEESQWEEFSLT

-703 MDVLFAEIERQ
+703 MDALFAEIERQ

-754 GEFIGTQV
+754 GEFIETQV

-775 YKLVLALLNPRDPVC
+775 YKLVFALLNPRVPVC

-857 EGCQPWFRYSD
+857 EGCQPWFCYSD

-894 YLTLNVIEHSMHINI
+894 YLTLNVIERSMHINI

-1030 WQNLMEVKDVLINIY
+1030 WQNLMEV
-1045 LQQSI
+1045 